1 VNIEKDQDEEFIRE
15 RAYEFLINDL

>member
-15 RAYEFLINDL
+15 RAYEFLMNDL